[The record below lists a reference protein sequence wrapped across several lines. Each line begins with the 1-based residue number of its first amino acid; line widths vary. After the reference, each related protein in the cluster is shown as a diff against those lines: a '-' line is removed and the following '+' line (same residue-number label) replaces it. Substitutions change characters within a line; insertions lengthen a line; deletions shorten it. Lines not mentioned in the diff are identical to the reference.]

1 MDRWSGIQPPR
12 TRSVSHARSPLTR
25 ETLWRAPRAPGFQ
38 PSVCRRKITTILGP
52 SGSGKSTAL
61 ALIAGLKQPDGGTVH
76 LDGRDI
82 TAIPPERRDFGVV
95 FQNYSL
101 FPHLSVQKNVEFGLR
116 VRGVPAAE
124 RSARA
129 RETLVLTR
137 IEHLAERRITEI
149 SGGEQ
154 QRVAMARALAIRP
167 SLLLMDEPLSALDAK
182 LREELRA
189 ELLRL
194 LGELAVTTIY
204 VTHDQT
210 EAMSLGHEMIILN
223 EGRIE
228 QTGAP
233 IDLYLRP
240 ANLFVANFLGDSN
253 VVEAEIEGGTSW
265 IQFPFPSANGSASG
279 KGAKCWAMIRPE
291 AMELVGQEEADFSG
305 IVESSTFLGNRLRLR
320 LRAGKETLVVDTVN
334 RTPIALQTP
343 VFIRIRE
350 SEISTWPR

>member
-1 MDRWSGIQPPR
+1 MLE
-12 TRSVSHARSPLTR
+12 ARSLQKSYGARPAVSDFSHR
-25 ETLWRAPRAPGFQ
+25 FVDGR
-38 PSVCRRKITTILGP
+38 ITTILGP

-61 ALIAGLKQPDGGTVH
+61 SLIAGLKDPDSGAVL

-82 TAIPPERRDFGVV
+82 TNLPAERRDFGTV

-101 FPHLSVQKNVEFGLR
+101 FPHLTVQQNVEFGLR
-116 VRGVPAAE
+116 VRRIGKSE
-124 RSARA
+124 RRSRA
-129 RETLVLTR
+129 RETLALTR
-137 IEHLAERRITEI
+137 IEHLADRRITEI

-154 QRVAMARALAIRP
+154 QRVAMARALAFRP
-167 SLLLMDEPLSALDAK
+167 KILLMDEPLSALDAK

-194 LGELAVTTIY
+194 LAELAITTIY

-233 IDLYLRP
+233 IDLYRRP

-253 VVEAEIEGGTSW
+253 VLPAHCDAASGKVLL
-265 IQFPFPSANGSASG
+265 PFASANGSKPGAS
-279 KGAKCWAMIRPE
+279 CWAMIRPE
-291 AMELVGQEEADFSG
+291 ALELVAQEESDFAAV
-305 IVESSTFLGNRLRLR
+305 VEASTFLGNRLRLQ
-320 LRAGKETLVVDTVN
+320 LRAGPEKLIIDTVS
-334 RTPIALQTP
+334 RSVVAIGAP
-343 VFIRIRE
+343 VFVRVKQE
-350 SEISTWPR
+350 EISTWPR